1 MKAISKKETLEI
13 LNKLDENERDDLLN
27 WFKIP
32 EIAQLCINEEFID
45 KWINTYTYY
54 ADILKDLREV
64 NNGKSVKSKA
74 EKLYDE
80 YMSLDKESKKEFELL
95 IDSQLKPLAFFAKH
109 FLNN

>member
-1 MKAISKKETLEI
+1 MKEMSNKETLEV
-13 LNKLDENERDDLLN
+13 LNKLDENERDTLLN

-32 EIAQLCINEEFID
+32 EIAQLCMEKEFVE
-45 KWINTYTYY
+45 KWINTYAYY
-54 ADILKDLREV
+54 ADILKDLREI
-64 NNGKSVKSKA
+64 NNGKFVKSKA

-80 YMSLDKESKKEFELL
+80 YMSLDKESKKEIELL

>member
-1 MKAISKKETLEI
+1 MKEMSNKETLEI
-13 LNKLDENERDDLLN
+13 LDKLDENKKNDLLN
-27 WFKIP
+27 WFKVQ
-32 EIAQLCINEEFID
+32 EIAQICMEEGFLD
-45 KWINTYTYY
+45 KWINIYAYY
-54 ADILKDLREV
+54 VDIFEDLREI
-64 NNGKSVKSKA
+64 NNGKPVKSKA

>member
-1 MKAISKKETLEI
+1 MSNKETLDV
-13 LNKLDENERDDLLN
+13 LNKLDENERDTLLN

-32 EIAQLCINEEFID
+32 EIAQLCMNEEFLE

-80 YMSLDKESKKEFELL
+80 YMSLDEESKKEFNIL
-95 IDSQLKPLAFFAKH
+95 IDSQLKPLAFFAKYL
-109 FLNN
+109 LNK